1 MVRSKKICTT
11 DNELILGKTYL
22 PRKFKTIV
30 IVRLHND
37 VDWHTNDMN
46 FITVVKNEKIIGFN
60 VLIDS
65 SLSFIHGNKRT
76 WSFLETEIDYS
87 YGKNFICFWIYSDNS
102 ERLDNHTD
110 RFNAKTRYTI
120 NNLGLNIFKR

>member
-1 MVRSKKICTT
+1 
-11 DNELILGKTYL
+11 
-22 PRKFKTIV
+22 
-30 IVRLHND
+30 
-37 VDWHTNDMN
+37 MN

-87 YGKNFICFWIYSDNS
+87 YGKNFICF
-102 ERLDNHTD
+102 
-110 RFNAKTRYTI
+110 
-120 NNLGLNIFKR
+120 